1 MPNFTLFVS
10 GYFPVIFPYQRQL
23 FFLHLQ
29 SYKPMLVQLELDLYL
44 AFVLHILKSSDFL
57 IFL

>member
-44 AFVLHILKSSDFL
+44 AFVLHVLKSSDF
-57 IFL
+57 